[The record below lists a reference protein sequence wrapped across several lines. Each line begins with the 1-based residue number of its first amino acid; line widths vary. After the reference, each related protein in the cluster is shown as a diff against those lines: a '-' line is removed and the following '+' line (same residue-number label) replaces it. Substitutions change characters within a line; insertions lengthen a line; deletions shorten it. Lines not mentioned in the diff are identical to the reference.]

1 VSRGSAVRQTIA
13 HPGEVF
19 YGWRIVGVGL
29 VVQALIGVFLMQSFG
44 AYVAVLRADFG
55 WSKTTFSLAFSMT
68 RVESGLL
75 GPLQG
80 WMIDR
85 YGPRNMMR
93 LGLIMFAVGLM
104 LFSQIDATWNFFL
117 IFFLMAVGT
126 SLAGFMT
133 LTTAV
138 VHWFERRRAM
148 AIAVMGLGIAIGGLL
163 VPVIVVSFEEFGWRN
178 TAFVSGWIVLA
189 VGMPLSVVVHTRPE
203 DKGLT
208 VDGIPETAPPAELKQ
223 GRPSNVS
230 SITGVRDYTLTEALR
245 TPAFW
250 YISLGHAAA
259 LLVVSAVMVH
269 LVVHV
274 NENLGYSLGTAA
286 LVVSLMTAMQI
297 VGMLIGGILG
307 DRIDKRAIVVAAMLF
322 HMVGLLLLAWATA
335 LWMVIVFAVLH
346 GMGWGMRGPLMQAIR
361 ADYFG
366 RTSFAKIMG
375 VSSMIVMLGMTAGP
389 IVAGVLAEATG
400 NYQTGFTILAILAG
414 AGSIFFV
421 LARPP
426 KHPDEPRE
434 ERKSRE
440 QSLEELARHRPP
452 QASDLTRSAHP
463 GSAGAPAS
471 S

>member
-1 VSRGSAVRQTIA
+1 M
-13 HPGEVF
+13 
-19 YGWRIVGVGL
+19 GL
-29 VVQALIGVFLMQSFG
+29 VVQILIGAFLMQSFG
-44 AYVAVLRADFG
+44 AYVAVLRSDFG

-85 YGPRNMMR
+85 FGPRNMMR
-93 LGLIMFAVGLM
+93 LGLVMFAAGLM
-104 LFSQIDATWNFFL
+104 LFSQVDAKWNFFL

-138 VHWFERRRAM
+138 VNWFERRRAM
-148 AIAVMGLGIAIGGLL
+148 AIAVMGLGIAFGGLL
-163 VPVIVVSFEEFGWRN
+163 VPVVVIFLEGAGWRE

-189 VGMPLSVVVHTRPE
+189 VGMPLSLIVHTRPE

-208 VDGIPETAPPAELKQ
+208 VDGVEETAPPNGTAAGKT
-223 GRPSNVS
+223 SNVS
-230 SITGVRDYTLTEALR
+230 SVTGARDYTLREALR
-245 TPAFW
+245 ASAFW

-297 VGMLIGGILG
+297 VGMLVGGILG
-307 DRIDKRAIVVAAMLF
+307 DRVNKRAIVVAAMLF
-322 HMVGLLLLAWATA
+322 HMAGLLLLAWASA
-335 LWMVIVFAVLH
+335 LWMVILFAILH

-389 IVAGVLAEATG
+389 IVAGVLADATG
-400 NYQTGFTILAILAG
+400 NYEAGFTILAILAG
-414 AGSIFFV
+414 AGSIFFI

-426 KHPDEPRE
+426 KHPDEPDEQR
-434 ERKSRE
+434 RSRE

-452 QASDLTRSAHP
+452 TGLAA
-463 GSAGAPAS
+463 APRATPNA
-471 S
+471 